1 MIKQSDMKRSLLFLI
16 TLLTVSC
23 ANSVE
28 NNKYHIVFD
37 VSNADMGYLTGE
49 VNQTIS
55 GDDKTSEV
63 TAVAN
68 LGYKFVSW
76 SDGVK
81 SLTRSDESF
90 DSSTTLT
97 AIFDYDV
104 LEMPIL
110 KIETVNRTPITSKEE
125 YLTATATS
133 FNSEHSFADLSL
145 GIRGR
150 GNYSWSGTEK
160 KSYRIKFD
168 KKINIFNQGLGRA
181 KSWTLLAVHADKS
194 MLRNHAVFDFAKRLG
209 TLPFVSSSSFVEL
222 YLNGK
227 YDGVYE
233 VCDQIQV
240 NEHRVDIDD
249 SGSEPDIGYLV
260 ELDKNASEDVIYLNN
275 GDTFEVKSDYVNQ
288 GQLDYITDYLNTCY
302 NMIRSG
308 RREFVDQYMDIPS
321 IIDSYI
327 VEEYFKNLDVGW
339 GSFYFTKPKG
349 DKLYFGPVWDFD
361 LCSGNAEDD
370 RNNSNFKS
378 YKYTYVGSPS
388 FQYAMQQS
396 QWFTQL
402 RKTSWFF
409 DEVKTRWFEI
419 VDKIPL
425 MIDEVRHQNNTY
437 YNSFNRNFERWDI
450 FSKKINREP
459 REVLSIKSFQG
470 QVDYLI
476 DWLNN
481 RKEWLSGYFNGEN
494 TDL

>member
-1 MIKQSDMKRSLLFLI
+1 MKKSPLLFSILLI
-16 TLLTVSC
+16 ASCSNPSSVSRKIQI
-23 ANSVE
+23 SFEV
-28 NNKYHIVFD
+28 NNT
-37 VSNADMGYLTGE
+37 DMGYINGQ
-49 VNQTIS
+49 NSQTIS
-55 GDDKTSEV
+55 SNGKTSEV
-63 TAVAN
+63 EAVAN

-76 SDGVK
+76 SDGSISEK
-81 SLTRSDESF
+81 REAESFASDE
-90 DSSTTLT
+90 TIT

-110 KIETVNRTPITSKEE
+110 TIETENRVAITSKEE
-125 YLTATATS
+125 YVTAKATAFNTS
-133 FNSEHSFADLSL
+133 NETDFTDLDL

-168 KKINIFNQGLGRA
+168 KKINLFNQGLGKA

-240 NEHRVDIDD
+240 NENRVDIDD
-249 SGSEPDIGYLV
+249 TGSDLDIGYLV
-260 ELDKNASEDVIYLNN
+260 ELDKNASEDVIYLSN
-275 GDTFEVKSDYVNQ
+275 GDTCEVKSDYVSQNQ
-288 GQLDYITDYLNTCY
+288 LNYISDYMDTCY
-302 NMIRSG
+302 NAIKSG
-308 RREFVDQYMDIPS
+308 SRDTVAQYMDIPS

-327 VEEYFKNLDVGW
+327 VEEFFKNLDVGW

-349 DKLYFGPVWDFD
+349 GKLYFGPVCDYD
-361 LCSGNAEDD
+361 LCAGNADD
-370 RNNSNFKS
+370 YRSNSKFRS
-378 YKYTYVGSPS
+378 YKYTYDGSPS

-396 QWFTQL
+396 KWFTQL

-409 DEVKTRWFEI
+409 NDVKNRWTEI
-419 VDKIPL
+419 VDYIPL
-425 MIDEVRHQNNTY
+425 VIDEINSKKQTY
-437 YNSFNRNFERWDI
+437 LNSFNRNFIRWDI
-450 FSKKINREP
+450 FDQKINREP
-459 REVLSIKSFQG
+459 YNILQIKSFTG
-470 QVDYLI
+470 QVEFLV

-481 RKEWLSGYFNGEN
+481 RKEWLTGYFEGVN
-494 TDL
+494 TDA